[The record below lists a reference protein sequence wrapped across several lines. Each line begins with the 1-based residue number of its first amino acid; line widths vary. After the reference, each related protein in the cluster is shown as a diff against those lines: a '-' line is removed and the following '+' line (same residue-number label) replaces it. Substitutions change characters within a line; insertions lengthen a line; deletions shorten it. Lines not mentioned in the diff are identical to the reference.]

1 MRRALAPLW
10 LVAAVA
16 HGQELRARG
25 RVMLA
30 SASGERAVAGAMVTL
45 HRIGTTSGPV
55 DSTRTDAAGRYAFRV
70 GQPDTVAMYLATSRY
85 SGIAYFAP
93 PVRVSDS
100 LEVPGEI
107 HVFDTTSVGA
117 PLRHVGR
124 HVVVSAPNAQ
134 GVREVVEV
142 WELGN
147 EDRRT
152 RTSPPGRPAFV
163 AQVPEAATNVRS
175 TQGDFAGSGSE
186 VAGREV
192 RVVAPVAP
200 GVRQLVVTYDLAPEA
215 FPLTVALPDSMA
227 VVEVLL
233 EEAGAMVD
241 DPRLKALGAVPSEGR
256 NFLRFLGNDAPPGPL
271 TIQVAAPAGSAAS
284 WPWMVGLGALSVVA
298 VAWAL
303 RPARRAPVVPPP
315 PAIQG
320 ERDALEAMD
329 AALALQLDGPA
340 LDPSDR
346 RRLEEHRTS
355 VREALAAIAGG
366 TPPG

>member
-1 MRRALAPLW
+1 MRRGVVLLLLA
-10 LVAAVA
+10 AASA

-30 SASGERAVAGAMVTL
+30 STSGERAVAGAMVTL
-45 HRIGTTSGPV
+45 HRIGVTSGPV

-70 GQPDTVAMYLATSRY
+70 GRPDTAAMYLATSRY

-100 LEVPGEI
+100 LEAPGEI
-107 HVFDTTSVGA
+107 HVFDTTSAGA
-117 PLRHVGR
+117 PLRTVGR
-124 HVVVSAPNAQ
+124 HVVVSAPDAQ
-134 GVREVVEV
+134 GMREVVDV

-152 RTSPPGRPAFV
+152 RTSAPGRPAFV
-163 AQVPEAATNVRS
+163 TQVPAAAANVRS

-186 VAGREV
+186 VVGSEI

-200 GVRQLVVTYDLAPEA
+200 GVRQLVVTYNLAPDA
-215 FPLTVALPDSMA
+215 FPLTVPLPDSVS

-233 EEAGAMVD
+233 EEPGATVD
-241 DPRLKALGAVPSEGR
+241 DPRLKALGAVPSDGR
-256 NFLRFLGNDAPPGPL
+256 NFVRFLGNDAPPGPL
-271 TIQVAAPAGSAAS
+271 TIQVAAPGGDSAS
-284 WPWMVGLGALSVVA
+284 WPWMLGLGALSVFA
-298 VAWAL
+298 VTWAL
-303 RPARRAPVVPPP
+303 RPARRTAAVVQR

-320 ERDALEAMD
+320 ERGALEAME
-329 AALALQLDGPA
+329 AALTMQLDGPA
-340 LDPSDR
+340 LDPADR
-346 RRLEEHRTS
+346 RRLEEHRAS